1 MEINKSRKTVDV
13 STLRQAHDRSE
24 RSRGAA
30 GSALTKSKVR
40 SLIQARRM
48 VDSIDSQVV
57 GLLNKRAKVILDIGK
72 LKARTNGSIYVP
84 EREKEV
90 YRRLAGK
97 NAGPLSNESLKAIFR
112 EIMSGSFE
120 LERPLVIAYLG
131 PECTFTHLAGIK
143 KFGASVAYRACRT
156 ITDIFSEVEKGMADY
171 GVVPIE
177 NSIEGAV
184 NHTLD
189 MFVDS
194 PLRICSEVY
203 LEVTHNLLSAQPDKD
218 KIKRLYSK
226 AEVFGQCRL
235 WLESN
240 MPRAELIEVSST
252 AKAAEIA
259 SKEKRVSGCIA
270 SQLAA
275 KRYGLKLLYRSIQDS
290 AYNVTRFLVVG
301 KYDAKPTSADKT
313 SIMFSVK
320 DRAGALHD
328 MLVPFKRHKISMT
341 KIESRPSKVRAW
353 EYYFFVDLEGHSK
366 NSRVEQALAELD
378 AQASFVKIL
387 GSYPVEES
395 V

>member
-1 MEINKSRKTVDV
+1 MKINKLRKT
-13 STLRQAHDRSE
+13 
-24 RSRGAA
+24 
-30 GSALTKSKVR
+30 
-40 SLIQARRM
+40 
-48 VDSIDSQVV
+48 VDSIDSQMLK
-57 GLLNKRAKVILDIGK
+57 LLNERAKVILGIGR
-72 LKARTNGSIYVP
+72 LKASTNGSIYVP

-90 YRRLAGK
+90 YKRLAARNK
-97 NAGPLSNESLKAIFR
+97 GPLSTAALKAIFR

-120 LERPLVIAYLG
+120 LERPLSIAYLG
-131 PECTFTHLAGIK
+131 PECTFTHLAGMK
-143 KFGASVAYRACRT
+143 KFGSSVTYKACET

-189 MFVDS
+189 MFIDS
-194 PLRICSEVY
+194 SLKICSEIY
-203 LEVTHNLLSAQPDKD
+203 LEVTHNLLSGVSDKK
-218 KIKRLYSK
+218 KIKKVYSK

-240 MPRAELIEVSST
+240 LPGVELVEVSST
-252 AKAAEIA
+252 AKAAGIA
-259 SKEKRVSGCIA
+259 AKDNAAACIA
-270 SQLAA
+270 GELAA
-275 KRYGLKLLYRSIQDS
+275 EKYALKILCRSIQDN
-290 AYNVTRFLVVG
+290 AHNVTRFLVIG
-301 KYDAKPTSADKT
+301 KYEAMPTKEDKT

-328 MLVPFKRHKISMT
+328 MLIPFKKYRINMT

-353 EYYFFVDLEGHSK
+353 EYYFFVDIEGHSK
-366 NSRVEQALAELD
+366 NPRVRKALDVLEKS
-378 AQASFVKIL
+378 ASFMKAL

>member
-1 MEINKSRKTVDV
+1 MQINKLRKTVD
-13 STLRQAHDRSE
+13 A
-24 RSRGAA
+24 
-30 GSALTKSKVR
+30 
-40 SLIQARRM
+40 
-48 VDSIDSQVV
+48 IDSQVLK
-57 GLLNKRAKVILDIGK
+57 LLNERAKVILGIGK
-72 LKARTNGSIYVP
+72 LKAKTNGAIYVP

-90 YRRLAGK
+90 YKKLIAK
-97 NAGPLSNESLKAIFR
+97 NAGPLSADSLKAIFR
-112 EIMSGSFE
+112 EVMSSSFA

-131 PECTFTHLAGIK
+131 PECTFTNLAGIK
-143 KFGASVAYRACRT
+143 KFGSSVTYKACGT

-189 MFVDS
+189 MFIDS
-194 PLRICSEVY
+194 DLKICSEIY
-203 LEVTHNLLSAQPDKD
+203 LDVTHNLLTKKIDKK
-218 KIKRLYSK
+218 KIKRVYSK

-240 MPRAELIEVSST
+240 LPGAELIEVSST

-259 SKEKRVSGCIA
+259 SKESASSACIA
-270 SQLAA
+270 SDLAA
-275 KRYGLKLLYRSIQDS
+275 KKYGLKVLYRAIQDN
-290 AYNVTRFLVVG
+290 AHNVTRFLVIG
-301 KYDAKPTSADKT
+301 KYNAMPTKKDKT

-328 MLVPFKRHKISMT
+328 MLVPFKKYKISMT

-353 EYYFFVDLEGHSK
+353 EYYFFVDLEGHYK
-366 NSRVEQALAELD
+366 NPKVKKALDELD
-378 AQASFVKIL
+378 AQASFVKTL
-387 GSYPVEES
+387 GSYPVEEG

>member
-1 MEINKSRKTVDV
+1 MEINKLRKT
-13 STLRQAHDRSE
+13 
-24 RSRGAA
+24 
-30 GSALTKSKVR
+30 
-40 SLIQARRM
+40 

-57 GLLNKRAKVILDIGK
+57 KLLNKRAEVILGIGK
-72 LKARTNGSIYVP
+72 LKAKTKGSIYVP

-90 YRRLAGK
+90 YKKLTGR
-97 NAGPLSNESLKAIFR
+97 NAGPLSNDSLKAIFR
-112 EIMSGSFE
+112 EIMSSSFE

-131 PECTFTHLAGIK
+131 PECTFTHLASIK
-143 KFGASVAYRACRT
+143 KFGSSVTYKACET

-189 MFVDS
+189 MFIDS
-194 PLRICSEVY
+194 PLRICSEIY
-203 LEVTHNLLSAQPDKD
+203 LEIMHSLLSGRQGKD
-218 KIKRLYSK
+218 KIKRVYSK

-240 MPRAELIEVSST
+240 LPRVELVEVSST
-252 AKAAEIA
+252 AKAAAIA
-259 SKEKRVSGCIA
+259 AREKGPSGCIA
-270 SQLAA
+270 GELAA
-275 KRYGLKLLYRSIQDS
+275 EKYGLRILQRSIQDS
-290 AYNVTRFLVVG
+290 SHNVTRFLVVG
-301 KYDAKPTSADKT
+301 KYDAKPTGADKT

-320 DRAGALHD
+320 DKSGALHD
-328 MLVPFKRHKISMT
+328 MLVPFKKYKINMT

-353 EYYFFVDLEGHSK
+353 EYYFFVDLEGHTK
-366 NSRVEQALAELD
+366 NPRVKKAMDELD